1 MTPTAKSAEDLSGV
15 QQWPVFRRPSRRVNR
30 YTTGWTCNAVSEK
43 VPFGTESK
51 RCIRGRAI
59 LDVFRAH
66 LSYPESMAV
75 QWASQVEWEQLQSA
89 FGDSREV
96 GELLKL
102 ILVGE
107 DVWGDLIGHV
117 MHQGT
122 IYEGTIAVAGWL
134 VDALQTKRL
143 DKRMIPVGKV
153 FGRSDV
159 LSERAIAFGVLSSMA
174 EDARDALHSTSTPER
189 YAALAALVLE
199 ALRPGI
205 PLYEA
210 GAKDSDDEINEAS
223 ATLLDALAR
232 GSVAGI
238 DRQYLLS
245 VGKKLGMPLPPA

>member
-1 MTPTAKSAEDLSGV
+1 
-15 QQWPVFRRPSRRVNR
+15 
-30 YTTGWTCNAVSEK
+30 
-43 VPFGTESK
+43 
-51 RCIRGRAI
+51 
-59 LDVFRAH
+59 
-66 LSYPESMAV
+66 MAV
-75 QWASQVEWEQLQSA
+75 QWASKVEWEQLQSA

-134 VDALQTKRL
+134 VDALQTKKL
-143 DKRMIPVGKV
+143 DKRLIPVGKV

-174 EDARDALHSTSTPER
+174 EYARDALRSTSTPKR

-210 GAKDSDDEINEAS
+210 GAKDPDDQINEAS
-223 ATLLDALAR
+223 ATLLDALAG

-238 DRQYLLS
+238 DRQYLRS
-245 VGKKLGMPLPPA
+245 VVKKLGMPLPPA